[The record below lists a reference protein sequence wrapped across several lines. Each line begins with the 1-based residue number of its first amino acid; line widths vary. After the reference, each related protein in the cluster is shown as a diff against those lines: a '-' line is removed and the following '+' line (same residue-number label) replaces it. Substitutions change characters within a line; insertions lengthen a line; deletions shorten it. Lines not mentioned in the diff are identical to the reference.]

1 MPASIEGIIL
11 KASSQTVPEAELAPD
26 DFRCNK
32 YPPKII
38 TQPGQNINLEINV
51 IYFHSRVYF

>member
-1 MPASIEGIIL
+1 MPASIEGVIL
-11 KASSQTVPEAELAPD
+11 KASLQTVPEAELAPD

-38 TQPGQNINLEINV
+38 TQSGQNINLETNV
-51 IYFHSRVYF
+51 TYFHSRVYF